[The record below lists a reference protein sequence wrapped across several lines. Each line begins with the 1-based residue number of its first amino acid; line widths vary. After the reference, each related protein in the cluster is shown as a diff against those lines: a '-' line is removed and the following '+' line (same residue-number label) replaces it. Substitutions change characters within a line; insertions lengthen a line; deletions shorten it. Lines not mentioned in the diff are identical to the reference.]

1 MAAKILDLRA
11 PSVTVKFDK
20 GKTFAPV
27 FYYLAPDYSVINI
40 AGWAARMQARST
52 INAATVLT
60 GFDLTTENGG
70 LTIVTGDCSPEDG
83 INVIGAYGVRVS
95 VSAVITAAID
105 WVSATFDIELIA
117 PSGAVYP
124 FIKGTLVP
132 DNETTR

>member
-1 MAAKILDLRA
+1 MAQKTLDLRA
-11 PSVTVKFDK
+11 PSILVKFDK
-20 GKTFAPV
+20 GKTLAPI

-52 INAATVLT
+52 VDAQTVLP

-70 LTIVTGDCSPEDG
+70 LAIVSGDCSPEEG
-83 INVIGAYGVRVS
+83 VTVTGAYGVQVNVS
-95 VSAVITAAID
+95 SVITAAID
-105 WVSATFDIELIA
+105 WPSAAFDIELIG

-124 FIKGTLVP
+124 FIKGTLTP